1 MRRDGRV
8 YYENDVEDAKKL
20 YIKELSFYLDILNYL
35 LSNYDEKL
43 TFKEKEILK
52 ENINKVNRLLV
63 ILKNSIIKEEI
74 DKDKIDY
81 IMHIFNKIVSNTEN
95 IEFKIFKSELTD
107 VNKYQKGE
115 NFNFLVHAVTNGYNR
130 LEKNSSITSTSL
142 ISEDNIG
149 LFINEDNVNSY
160 GYIFDIDLDNIVVSS
175 NADIFSDI
183 KVEYDNIEFS
193 DIFEKYYSYNDFE
206 VKISP
211 IFSHGIA
218 SISKIIPIS
227 YMKKIN
233 TDECIKINGEKLNYD
248 VEEIYNE
255 IVLLNNLSLVK
266 KAVFVRTNGDKSISV
281 DYKEAK
287 KLAEKHNLPLIEIDL
302 SLYREKNNLDIL
314 TKKEE
319 KKILRRFLEIVNEDK
334 EIYKLYLKY
343 SKVSFDKKCLDMYMD
358 LRDKEY
364 LNEEEL
370 KEYLISSLEKEK
382 SDIKVKKLI

>member
-35 LSNYDEKL
+35 LCNYDEKL
-43 TFKEKEILK
+43 TLKEKEALK

-63 ILKNSIIKEEI
+63 ILKNSIIEEEI

-115 NFNFLVHAVTNGYNR
+115 NFNFLVHTVTNGYNR

-175 NADIFSDI
+175 NADIFSEI

-193 DIFEKYYSYNDFE
+193 KIFEKYYSYNDFE

-218 SISKIIPIS
+218 LISKIIPIS

-255 IVLLNNLSLVK
+255 IVVLNNSFLVK
-266 KAVFVRTNGDKSISV
+266 KAVFVRTNGDKSISI
-281 DYKEAK
+281 DYKKAK
-287 KLAEKHNLPLIEIDL
+287 ELSEKLNLPLIEIDL

-314 TKKEE
+314 SKKEE

-334 EIYKLYLKY
+334 ETYKLYLRY
-343 SKVSFDKKCLDMYMD
+343 SKDAFDKKCLEMYRD

-370 KEYLISSLEKEK
+370 KEYLISSLTKEK

>member
-1 MRRDGRV
+1 MRRDGRI

-35 LSNYDEKL
+35 LCNYDEKL

-63 ILKNSIIKEEI
+63 ILKNSIIAEEI

-193 DIFEKYYSYNDFE
+193 YIFEKYYSYNDFE

-314 TKKEE
+314 TKKDE

-370 KEYLISSLEKEK
+370 KEYLISSLIKEK

>member
-1 MRRDGRV
+1 MRRDGRI

-35 LSNYDEKL
+35 LCNYDEKL

-63 ILKNSIIKEEI
+63 ILKNSIIAEEI

-193 DIFEKYYSYNDFE
+193 YIFEKYYSYNDFE

-343 SKVSFDKKCLDMYMD
+343 SKVSFDKKCLEMYMD

>member
-35 LSNYDEKL
+35 LCNYDEKL

-63 ILKNSIIKEEI
+63 ILKNSIIAEEI

-175 NADIFSDI
+175 NADIFSNI

>member
-35 LSNYDEKL
+35 LCNYDEKL

>member
-35 LSNYDEKL
+35 LCNYDEKL

-314 TKKEE
+314 TKKDE

>member
-1 MRRDGRV
+1 MRRDGRI

-35 LSNYDEKL
+35 LCNYDEKL

-63 ILKNSIIKEEI
+63 ILKNSIIKDEI

-193 DIFEKYYSYNDFE
+193 YIFEKYYSYNDFE

>member
-35 LSNYDEKL
+35 LCNYDEKL

-287 KLAEKHNLPLIEIDL
+287 ELSEKLNLPLIEIDL

-334 EIYKLYLKY
+334 ETYKLYLRY
-343 SKVSFDKKCLDMYMD
+343 SKDAFDKKCLEMYMD

-370 KEYLISSLEKEK
+370 KEYLISSLTKEK

>member
-1 MRRDGRV
+1 MRRDGKI

-35 LSNYDEKL
+35 LCNYDEKL
-43 TFKEKEILK
+43 TLKEKEALK

-63 ILKNSIIKEEI
+63 ILKNSIIAEEI

-175 NADIFSDI
+175 NADIFSEI

-193 DIFEKYYSYNDFE
+193 KIFEKYYSYNDFE

-255 IVLLNNLSLVK
+255 IVVLNNSFLVK
-266 KAVFVRTNGDKSISV
+266 KAIFVRTNEHKSISIY
-281 DYKEAK
+281 YKKAK
-287 KLAEKHNLPLIEIDL
+287 ELSEKLNLPLIEIDL

-314 TKKEE
+314 SKKEE

-334 EIYKLYLKY
+334 ETYKLYLRY
-343 SKVSFDKKCLDMYMD
+343 SKDAFDKKCLEMYRD

-370 KEYLISSLEKEK
+370 KEYLISSLTKEK

>member
-1 MRRDGRV
+1 MRRDGRI

-35 LSNYDEKL
+35 LCNYDEKL

-63 ILKNSIIKEEI
+63 ILKNSIIAEEI

-233 TDECIKINGEKLNYD
+233 TDECIKINGE
-248 VEEIYNE
+248 EIYNE

-343 SKVSFDKKCLDMYMD
+343 SKVSFDKKCLDMYRD

>member
-1 MRRDGRV
+1 MRRDGRI

-35 LSNYDEKL
+35 LCNYDEKL

-63 ILKNSIIKEEI
+63 ILKNSIIAEEI

-281 DYKEAK
+281 DYKKAK

-314 TKKEE
+314 TKKDE

-370 KEYLISSLEKEK
+370 KEYLISSLEKK
-382 SDIKVKKLI
+382 KVI

>member
-35 LSNYDEKL
+35 LCNYDEKL

-175 NADIFSDI
+175 NADIFSNI

>member
-35 LSNYDEKL
+35 LCNYDEKL
-43 TFKEKEILK
+43 TFKEKEALK

-63 ILKNSIIKEEI
+63 ILKNSIIEEEI

-115 NFNFLVHAVTNGYNR
+115 NFNFLVHTVTNGYNR

-266 KAVFVRTNGDKSISV
+266 KAVFVRTNGDKSISI
-281 DYKEAK
+281 DYKKAK
-287 KLAEKHNLPLIEIDL
+287 ELSEKLNLPLIEIDL

-314 TKKEE
+314 SKKEE

-334 EIYKLYLKY
+334 ETYKLYLRY
-343 SKVSFDKKCLDMYMD
+343 SKDAFDKKCLEMYRD

-370 KEYLISSLEKEK
+370 KEYLISSLTKEK

>member
-35 LSNYDEKL
+35 LCNYDEKL
-43 TFKEKEILK
+43 TLEEKEILK

-63 ILKNSIIKEEI
+63 ILKNSIIAEEI

-287 KLAEKHNLPLIEIDL
+287 KIAEKHNLPLIEIDL

-382 SDIKVKKLI
+382 SNIKVKKLI

>member
-35 LSNYDEKL
+35 LCNYDEKL

-63 ILKNSIIKEEI
+63 ILKNSIIAEEI

-193 DIFEKYYSYNDFE
+193 YIFEKYYSYNDFE

>member
-1 MRRDGRV
+1 MRRDGRI

-35 LSNYDEKL
+35 LCNYDEKL

-63 ILKNSIIKEEI
+63 ILKNSIIAEEI

-193 DIFEKYYSYNDFE
+193 YIFEKYYSYNDFE

-314 TKKEE
+314 TKKDE

>member
-1 MRRDGRV
+1 MRRDGRI

-35 LSNYDEKL
+35 LCNYDEKL

-63 ILKNSIIKEEI
+63 ILKNSIIAEEI

-287 KLAEKHNLPLIEIDL
+287 ELAEKHNLPLIEIDL

-314 TKKEE
+314 TKKDE

-364 LNEEEL
+364 LNKEEL

>member
-35 LSNYDEKL
+35 LCNYDEKL

-63 ILKNSIIKEEI
+63 ILKNSIIAEEI

-193 DIFEKYYSYNDFE
+193 YIFEKYYSYNDFE

-233 TDECIKINGEKLNYD
+233 TDECIKVNGEKLNYD

-314 TKKEE
+314 TKKDE

-364 LNEEEL
+364 LNKEEL

>member
-1 MRRDGRV
+1 MRRYGRV

-35 LSNYDEKL
+35 LCNYDEKL

-358 LRDKEY
+358 LRD
-364 LNEEEL
+364 
-370 KEYLISSLEKEK
+370 LEKEK

>member
-35 LSNYDEKL
+35 LCNYDEKL

-63 ILKNSIIKEEI
+63 ILKNSIIAEEI

-281 DYKEAK
+281 DYKKAK

-314 TKKEE
+314 TKKDE

>member
-35 LSNYDEKL
+35 LCNYDEKL
-43 TFKEKEILK
+43 SFKEKEILK

-63 ILKNSIIKEEI
+63 ILKNSIIKDEI

-81 IMHIFNKIVSNTEN
+81 IMHIFNKLVSNTEN

-281 DYKEAK
+281 DYKKAK
-287 KLAEKHNLPLIEIDL
+287 ELAEKHNLPLIEIDL

-314 TKKEE
+314 TKKDE

>member
-35 LSNYDEKL
+35 LCNYDEKL
-43 TFKEKEILK
+43 ILEEKEILK

-63 ILKNSIIKEEI
+63 ILKNSIIAEEI

-314 TKKEE
+314 TKKDE

-370 KEYLISSLEKEK
+370 KKYLISSLEKEK

>member
-1 MRRDGRV
+1 MRRDGRI

-35 LSNYDEKL
+35 LCNYDEKL
-43 TFKEKEILK
+43 ILEEKEILK

-63 ILKNSIIKEEI
+63 ILKNSIIAEEI

-314 TKKEE
+314 TKKDE

-334 EIYKLYLKY
+334 ELYKLYLKY
-343 SKVSFDKKCLDMYMD
+343 SKVSFDKKCLDMYRD

-370 KEYLISSLEKEK
+370 KEYLISSLIKEK

>member
-1 MRRDGRV
+1 M
-8 YYENDVEDAKKL
+8 
-20 YIKELSFYLDILNYL
+20 
-35 LSNYDEKL
+35 
-43 TFKEKEILK
+43 K

-63 ILKNSIIKEEI
+63 ILKNSIIEDEI

-193 DIFEKYYSYNDFE
+193 YIFEKYYSYNDFE

-266 KAVFVRTNGDKSISV
+266 KAVFVRTNGDKSISI
-281 DYKEAK
+281 DYKKAK
-287 KLAEKHNLPLIEIDL
+287 ELSEKLNLPLIEIDL

-334 EIYKLYLKY
+334 ETYKLYLRY
-343 SKVSFDKKCLDMYMD
+343 SKDAFDKKCLEMYRD

-370 KEYLISSLEKEK
+370 KEYLISSLTKEK

>member
-35 LSNYDEKL
+35 LCNYDEKL
-43 TFKEKEILK
+43 TLKEKEILK

-63 ILKNSIIKEEI
+63 ILKNSIIAEEI

-193 DIFEKYYSYNDFE
+193 YIFEKYYSYNDFE

-314 TKKEE
+314 TKKDE

>member
-1 MRRDGRV
+1 MRRDGRI

-35 LSNYDEKL
+35 LCNYDEKL
-43 TFKEKEILK
+43 ILEEKEILK

-63 ILKNSIIKEEI
+63 ILKNSIIAEEI

-211 IFSHGIA
+211 IFSHCIA

-314 TKKEE
+314 TKKDE

-334 EIYKLYLKY
+334 ELYKLYLKY
-343 SKVSFDKKCLDMYMD
+343 SKVSFDKKCLDMYRD

>member
-1 MRRDGRV
+1 MRRDGRI

-35 LSNYDEKL
+35 LCNYDEKL

-63 ILKNSIIKEEI
+63 ILKNSIIAEEI

-281 DYKEAK
+281 DYKKAK
-287 KLAEKHNLPLIEIDL
+287 ELAEKHNLPLIEIDL

-314 TKKEE
+314 TKKDE

>member
-35 LSNYDEKL
+35 LCNYDEKL

-63 ILKNSIIKEEI
+63 ILKNSIIAEEI

-115 NFNFLVHAVTNGYNR
+115 NFNFLVHAVTNGHNR

-287 KLAEKHNLPLIEIDL
+287 ELSEKHNLPLIEIDL

-314 TKKEE
+314 TKKDE

>member
-35 LSNYDEKL
+35 LCNYDEKL

-63 ILKNSIIKEEI
+63 ILKNSIIAEEI

-175 NADIFSDI
+175 NADIFSEI

-193 DIFEKYYSYNDFE
+193 KIFEKYYSYNDFE

-255 IVLLNNLSLVK
+255 IVVLNNSSLVK
-266 KAVFVRTNGDKSISV
+266 KAVFVRTNGDKSISI
-281 DYKEAK
+281 DYKNAK
-287 KLAEKHNLPLIEIDL
+287 ELSEKLNLPLIEIDL

-370 KEYLISSLEKEK
+370 KEYLISSLIKEK

>member
-1 MRRDGRV
+1 MRRDGRI

-35 LSNYDEKL
+35 LCNYDEKL

-63 ILKNSIIKEEI
+63 ILKNSIIAEEI

-193 DIFEKYYSYNDFE
+193 YIFEKYYSYNDFE

-287 KLAEKHNLPLIEIDL
+287 ELAEKHNLPLIEIDL

-382 SDIKVKKLI
+382 SNIKVKKLI

>member
-35 LSNYDEKL
+35 LCNYDEKL

-63 ILKNSIIKEEI
+63 ILKNSIIAEEI

-193 DIFEKYYSYNDFE
+193 YIFEKYYSYNDFE

-233 TDECIKINGEKLNYD
+233 TDECIKVNGEKLNYD

-287 KLAEKHNLPLIEIDL
+287 ELAEKHNLPLIEIDL

-314 TKKEE
+314 TKKDE

>member
-35 LSNYDEKL
+35 LCNYDEKL

-63 ILKNSIIKEEI
+63 ILKNSIIKDEI

-382 SDIKVKKLI
+382 SNIKVKKLI

>member
-35 LSNYDEKL
+35 LCNYDEKL

-63 ILKNSIIKEEI
+63 ILKNSIIAEEI

-193 DIFEKYYSYNDFE
+193 YIFEKYYSYNDFE

-314 TKKEE
+314 TKKDE

>member
-35 LSNYDEKL
+35 LCNYDEKL

-63 ILKNSIIKEEI
+63 ILKNSIIAEEI

-233 TDECIKINGEKLNYD
+233 TDECIKVNGEKLNYD

-314 TKKEE
+314 TKKDE

-364 LNEEEL
+364 LNKEEL

>member
-1 MRRDGRV
+1 MRRDGRI

-35 LSNYDEKL
+35 LCNYDEKL

-63 ILKNSIIKEEI
+63 ILKNSIIAEEI

-160 GYIFDIDLDNIVVSS
+160 GYIF
-175 NADIFSDI
+175 
-183 KVEYDNIEFS
+183 
-193 DIFEKYYSYNDFE
+193 
-206 VKISP
+206 
-211 IFSHGIA
+211 
-218 SISKIIPIS
+218 
-227 YMKKIN
+227 
-233 TDECIKINGEKLNYD
+233 
-248 VEEIYNE
+248 
-255 IVLLNNLSLVK
+255 
-266 KAVFVRTNGDKSISV
+266 
-281 DYKEAK
+281 
-287 KLAEKHNLPLIEIDL
+287 
-302 SLYREKNNLDIL
+302 
-314 TKKEE
+314 
-319 KKILRRFLEIVNEDK
+319 
-334 EIYKLYLKY
+334 
-343 SKVSFDKKCLDMYMD
+343 
-358 LRDKEY
+358 
-364 LNEEEL
+364 
-370 KEYLISSLEKEK
+370 
-382 SDIKVKKLI
+382 

>member
-1 MRRDGRV
+1 MRRDGRI

-35 LSNYDEKL
+35 LCNYDEKL

-63 ILKNSIIKEEI
+63 ILKNSIIKDEI

-81 IMHIFNKIVSNTEN
+81 IMHIFNKLVSNTEN

-193 DIFEKYYSYNDFE
+193 DIFEKYYSYNNFE

>member
-1 MRRDGRV
+1 MRRDGRI

-35 LSNYDEKL
+35 LCNYDEKL

>member
-1 MRRDGRV
+1 MRRDGRI

-35 LSNYDEKL
+35 LCNYDEKL

-63 ILKNSIIKEEI
+63 ILKNSIIAEEI

-115 NFNFLVHAVTNGYNR
+115 NFNFLVHAVTNGHNR

-287 KLAEKHNLPLIEIDL
+287 ELAEKHNLPLIEIDL

-382 SDIKVKKLI
+382 SNIKVKKLI

>member
-35 LSNYDEKL
+35 LCNYDEKL

-63 ILKNSIIKEEI
+63 ILKNSIIAEEI

-314 TKKEE
+314 TKKDE

-370 KEYLISSLEKEK
+370 KKYLISSLEKEK
-382 SDIKVKKLI
+382 SNIKVKKLI